1 MSRSWSS
8 AHDWKSCKGQKLF
21 ESSNLSISAKKN
33 RSPTIGG
40 GSVFY
45 LWLERFEQGTSEAR
59 ETCRGHVSV
68 PACVPARCPRRANL
82 SISAK
87 KNRSPTIG
95 GGSVFYLWLERFEQ
109 GTSEARETCRGHVSV
124 PACVPA
130 RCPRRANLSISA
142 KQNPVR
148 LDGVFIISCFPCPS
162 RTGGR
167 APRPANGPARSASIP
182 PSAGSGDRPCA
193 RSARRARAP

>member
-1 MSRSWSS
+1 MKNANYNANYILSLLRCS
-8 AHDWKSCKGQKLF
+8 LF
-21 ESSNLSISAKKN
+21 ETFVESSNLSISAKKN

-109 GTSEARETCRGHVSV
+109 GTARVRAGAV
-124 PACVPA
+124 PAPGESLHL
-130 RCPRRANLSISA
+130 RQT
-142 KQNPVR
+142 K
-148 LDGVFIISCFPCPS
+148 
-162 RTGGR
+162 
-167 APRPANGPARSASIP
+167 PRPAGRGFYYLLFSMPQSHRRSSTATSEWP
-182 PSAGSGDRPCA
+182 
-193 RSARRARAP
+193 RSVSEYSTFGGICG